1 MMSEWKIVKIGEFL
15 KVRQGKYKPNDE
27 AILNLKRL
35 NKIDFNGNI
44 HLSEKPTKT
53 DMIIVESGDL
63 VISGI
68 NVAKGAVAIYQGE
81 NPISATIHYS
91 SYEFD
96 KSIIDI
102 EFFKR
107 FLKSPAFISALKD
120 QVKGGIKTEIKAKT
134 LLSIV
139 IKLPV
144 LSEQQAINR
153 HFKKFENEIFELNS
167 EISNQQSYLTKLR
180 QALLQEAIEGKFTA
194 DWRTKNPAIIG
205 NPDHDANALLEKI
218 KTEKQR
224 LITEGKIKKEKPLP
238 PIKPNE
244 IPFNLPQGW
253 VWVRLGEIATNFD
266 YGSSS
271 KSLNNGRVPVL
282 RMGNIKNGGIDWN
295 DLVYTN
301 DDNEIYKYSLI
312 KFDLLFNRTNS
323 RELVGKT
330 ALFNSDKIAIH
341 AGYLVRFRMI
351 SVSPFFTNHLMNSD
365 FHREWCNQV
374 KTDAI
379 GQSNINATKLK
390 DFLFPLPPL
399 AEQQAIVE
407 RVERLLNQV
416 NALEQQTK
424 QRKTHAEQLMQAV
437 LKEAFTG

>member
-1 MMSEWKIVKIGEFL
+1 M
-15 KVRQGKYKPNDE
+15 
-27 AILNLKRL
+27 
-35 NKIDFNGNI
+35 
-44 HLSEKPTKT
+44 
-53 DMIIVESGDL
+53 
-63 VISGI
+63 
-68 NVAKGAVAIYQGE
+68 
-81 NPISATIHYS
+81 
-91 SYEFD
+91 
-96 KSIIDI
+96 
-102 EFFKR
+102 
-107 FLKSPAFISALKD
+107 
-120 QVKGGIKTEIKAKT
+120 
-134 LLSIV
+134 
-139 IKLPV
+139 
-144 LSEQQAINR
+144 
-153 HFKKFENEIFELNS
+153 
-167 EISNQQSYLTKLR
+167 
-180 QALLQEAIEGKFTA
+180 
-194 DWRTKNPAIIG
+194 
-205 NPDHDANALLEKI
+205 
-218 KTEKQR
+218 
-224 LITEGKIKKEKPLP
+224 
-238 PIKPNE
+238 
-244 IPFNLPQGW
+244 
-253 VWVRLGEIATNFD
+253 RLGEIATNFD